1 MTDKT
6 TLPSKAI
13 VLLNP
18 AYDDPT
24 SLKLRNSI
32 ITASQKNGLTI
43 VEIIQSKGPYDYSTL
58 GQLTRQVMT
67 CSNKPVTI
75 LIDENL
81 RHTTINTLLWAVLG
95 TLSSANLITVAT
107 YNRCYEKVL
116 LQKINIEN
124 DYFLYVAATY
134 CKRYHA
140 FSSKKSNLNIDEL

>member
-18 AYDDPT
+18 AYDAPT
-24 SLKLRNSI
+24 SLKLRNNI

-43 VEIIQSKGPYDYSTL
+43 VGIIQSTEPYDHATL
-58 GQLTRQVMT
+58 GQLIRQIMT

-75 LIDENL
+75 LIDEEL

-95 TLSSANLITVAT
+95 TLSSANLIAVTT

-116 LQKINIEN
+116 LQKVNIED
-124 DYFLYVAATY
+124 DYLLYVAATY

-140 FSSKKSNLNIDEL
+140 FGSKKSNLNIDE